1 MSINNYI
8 ENEIKNGYINIDL
21 KVIRVKGGLSMEHKQ
36 EISEITQ
43 ILQEIKEKAP
53 QKYEQIKKRG
63 NN

>member
-1 MSINNYI
+1 
-8 ENEIKNGYINIDL
+8 
-21 KVIRVKGGLSMEHKQ
+21 MEHKQ

-43 ILQEIKEKAP
+43 ILQEIKDKAP